1 MNNNINNKFIF
12 RASYVDGKLKESP
25 VPCAG
30 NQGTIITVE
39 NLFYNVATRRKAL
52 SSFPEEYA
60 KITEVVTRYAIHNPT
75 VGFTLKKHGES
86 ATQVRTPHSS
96 TNVNNIRLLF
106 GNDIAKELL
115 EIQIDD
121 NTYKF
126 KLHALVTNANYSSK
140 RLTLILFINHR
151 LVESTRKYIRS
162 DF

>member
-1 MNNNINNKFIF
+1 MNFVVFSNYFIYANEKFQVEIYLIV
-12 RASYVDGKLKESP
+12 RVSYLDGKLKGSP

-30 NQGTIITVE
+30 NQGTVITVE

-60 KITEVVTRYAIHNPT
+60 KIAEVVTRYAIHNPT

-106 GNDIAKELL
+106 GNDIAK
-115 EIQIDD
+115 D
-121 NTYKF
+121 YW
-126 KLHALVTNANYSSK
+126 KLK
-140 RLTLILFINHR
+140 
-151 LVESTRKYIRS
+151 
-162 DF
+162 